1 MTEWEQTE
9 WIQRLGRTRE
19 QQRRAVAEL
28 LRFAVQ
34 DEMSAEDVRICLAW
48 LVRLSADAPSVSS

>member
-1 MTEWEQTE
+1 MTDYEQQE

-28 LRFAVQ
+28 LRFARV
-34 DEMSAEDVRICLAW
+34 DEMSAADVRICREW
-48 LVRLSADAPSVSS
+48 MERLTETHAAARD

>member
-1 MTEWEQTE
+1 MTDYEQQE

-28 LRFAVQ
+28 LRFAQQ
-34 DEMSAEDVRICLAW
+34 DEMSAADVRICRQW
-48 LVRLSADAPSVSS
+48 LERLTETHASARD